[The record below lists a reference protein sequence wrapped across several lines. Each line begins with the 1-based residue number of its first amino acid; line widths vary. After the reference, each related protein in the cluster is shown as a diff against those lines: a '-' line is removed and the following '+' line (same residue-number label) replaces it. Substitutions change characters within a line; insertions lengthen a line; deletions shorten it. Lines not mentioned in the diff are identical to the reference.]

1 MIEDKISLAIKDI
14 QKLKEELKE
23 IRKDLKEEEK
33 IETEEYEQK
42 KKVLKDLKQE
52 VKDYEEEWE
61 RELLQDESYNK
72 LRELKVQK
80 EEEIAIANQKLF
92 EAIEKLPPK
101 LFMMNMDTEEGVIKI
116 QIQPEMRVYLNGKEE
131 KKRVI

>member
-14 QKLKEELKE
+14 RKLQTELKE
-23 IRKDLKEEEK
+23 IRKDLKDEEK

-61 RELLQDESYNK
+61 RELLSDENYNK
-72 LRELKVQK
+72 LRELKIQK
-80 EEEIAIANQKLF
+80 EEEIALANQKLF
-92 EAIEKLPPK
+92 EAIEKLPAKP
-101 LFMMNMDTEEGVIKI
+101 FIMNMDTDEGMIKI
-116 QIQPEMRVYLNGKEE
+116 QIQPEMRCYLNGKEE
-131 KKRVI
+131 KKRAV

>member
-1 MIEDKISLAIKDI
+1 MIEDKISLVIKDI
-14 QKLKEELKE
+14 RKLQNELKE
-23 IRKDLKEEEK
+23 IRKDLKQEEK

-61 RELLQDESYNK
+61 RELLSDEAYNK
-72 LRELKVQK
+72 LRELKIQK
-80 EEEIAIANQKLF
+80 EEDIALANQKLF
-92 EAIEKLPPK
+92 EAIEKLPQK
-101 LFMMNMDTEEGVIKI
+101 LFVMNMDTDEGIVKI

-131 KKRVI
+131 KKRA